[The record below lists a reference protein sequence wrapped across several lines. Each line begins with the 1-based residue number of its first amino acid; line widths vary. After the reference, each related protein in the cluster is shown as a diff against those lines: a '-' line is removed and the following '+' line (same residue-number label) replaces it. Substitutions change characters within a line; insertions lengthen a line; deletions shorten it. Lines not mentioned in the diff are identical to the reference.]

1 MEEWAKDSNP
11 QLNEKKTKQ
20 MLITC
25 NVIPSLTVKGQTL
38 ERVRTFKLLGTRLNE
53 NLKCTDHVKK
63 LVSSCHKVLSI
74 LRKIRNMHGSTASKK
89 AVKGQTLER
98 VRTFK
103 LLGTRLNEN
112 LKCTDH
118 VKKLVSSC
126 HKVLSILRKIRNMH
140 GSTASKKAISGK
152 SHHFNFKV
160 DYNRIVCYPLPA
172 YLQEKVQ
179 RVRNVDAS
187 FVRNRYSTKQDFRNL
202 GWLPPLKRR
211 NCTSSNLLTVRY
223 IRIPGSNICLCH
235 YMTLKRTYDQVI
247 HYSSYP
253 YGETYLS
260 GLSS

>member
-1 MEEWAKDSNP
+1 MRWTATHIFCMEEWAKDSNP

-89 AVKGQTLER
+89 A
-98 VRTFK
+98 
-103 LLGTRLNEN
+103 
-112 LKCTDH
+112 
-118 VKKLVSSC
+118 
-126 HKVLSILRKIRNMH
+126 
-140 GSTASKKAISGK
+140 ISGK
-152 SHHFNFKV
+152 SHHLNFKV

-187 FVRNRYSTKQDFRNL
+187 FSEEPLLHQTRLPKSRLAPTLEKTELHLLKFAYRAIHTNTWLEYLPLPLHDAKKNLRSSDTLQQLSLWRNIPFRTQQL
-202 GWLPPLKRR
+202 
-211 NCTSSNLLTVRY
+211 NLLTA
-223 IRIPGSNICLCH
+223 
-235 YMTLKRTYDQVI
+235 
-247 HYSSYP
+247 YP
-253 YGETYLS
+253 QT
-260 GLSS
+260 

>member
-1 MEEWAKDSNP
+1 MIRLYMTTAALGISLLAKMRWTAIHIFCMEEWAKDSNP

-25 NVIPSLTVKGQTL
+25 NVIPSLTVKG
-38 ERVRTFKLLGTRLNE
+38 K
-53 NLKCTDHVKK
+53 
-63 LVSSCHKVLSI
+63 
-74 LRKIRNMHGSTASKK
+74 
-89 AVKGQTLER
+89 TLER

-253 YGETYLS
+253 YGETHLS